1 MIQTLSP
8 ALAAD
13 LLIVVVV
20 GPSLGESIGV
30 RVPPDRWL
38 LVDSLSARPRD
49 GRSIDEGLTP
59 LADLLEDLGANADLI
74 ALTHPHLDHCL
85 GLERL
90 VERFAAGEV
99 GCVGIW
105 PDAID
110 TRMRD
115 AARKQGEHLRNVAL
129 AAIKSRWED
138 DRQSE
143 WRLRAGATRRIGDE
157 AHVEVLFPDDEA
169 LREQQDRDLFEGVN
183 ETSSPM
189 LVTWR
194 GARVVLGA
202 DLTAKPGWERVTAIY
217 SDLNDHAVLKV
228 AHHASREAQ
237 HGGLLMPDPGRRR
250 LWVSTP
256 WQLAGRRLPNIAPC
270 EETEHNDECHG
281 PARLLRYNDELFLT
295 AHGQKLTASLPRQR
309 LSREDLAAISAGG
322 PTPNETR
329 PVPPAPA
336 PAARD
341 AWVAVAINSE
351 GEIADVQ
358 MGSAAVVLTPP

>member
-1 MIQTLSP
+1 MIQ
-8 ALAAD
+8 ALREYLEGD
-13 LLIVVVV
+13 LLVVVVV

-30 RVPPDRWL
+30 RVPPDHWM

-49 GRSIDEGLTP
+49 GLAVNEGLTP
-59 LADLLEDLGANADLI
+59 LADLLEELGAKADLI

-85 GLERL
+85 GLEL
-90 VERFAAGEV
+90 LIERFAAGEI

-115 AARKQGEHLRNVAL
+115 AARRQGEHLRNVAL

-138 DRQSE
+138 AAESE
-143 WRLRAGATRRIGDE
+143 WRLQAGAVRHIGDE
-157 AHVEVLFPDDEA
+157 ARIEVLFPDDEA
-169 LREQQDRDLFEGVN
+169 LREQQERDLFEGVN

-189 LVTWR
+189 LIEWR

-202 DLTAKPGWERVTAIY
+202 DLTANPGWERVTSVY
-217 SDLNDHAVLKV
+217 SDLNNHAVLKV

-237 HGGLLMPDPGRRR
+237 HDGVLLPDPGHQR
-250 LWVSTP
+250 LWISTP
-256 WQLAGRRLPNIAPC
+256 WHLAGRRLPNVAPC
-270 EETEHNDECHG
+270 RDTEDDNECHG
-281 PARLLRYNDELFLT
+281 PARLLRHNDELFLT
-295 AHGQKLTASLPRQR
+295 AHGQRLTPPLPGPR
-309 LSREDLAAISAGG
+309 LSREDLAAIRADG
-322 PTPNETR
+322 PVPNETR

-336 PAARD
+336 PPARD
-341 AWVAVAINSE
+341 AWVAVAIDGD